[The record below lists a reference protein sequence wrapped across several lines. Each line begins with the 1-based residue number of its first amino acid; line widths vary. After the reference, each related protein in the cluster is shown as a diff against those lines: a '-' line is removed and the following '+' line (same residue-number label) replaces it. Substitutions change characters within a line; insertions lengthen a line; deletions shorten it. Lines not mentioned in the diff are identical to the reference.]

1 MITVDV
7 TNPVP
12 PFEQIRQQ
20 LHDQIVDG
28 TLAAG
33 TRLPAIRQ
41 LAADLRLA
49 PGTVARAYAELE
61 AARLVETNRSKG
73 TRVRATEGTD
83 EAVRAAADRYVE
95 VAKANNLDL
104 AAALALVRVRFVSD
118 AGGNPAGQPMTS
130 EESLAMRGARSIA
143 QARGD
148 IAPAG

>member
-1 MITVDV
+1 VITVDV
-7 TNPVP
+7 TSPVP

-20 LHDQIVDG
+20 FHDWIVDG

-33 TRLPAIRQ
+33 AKLPTIRQ

-83 EAVRAAADRYVE
+83 EAVRAAAERYVE
-95 VAKANNLDL
+95 VAKANDLDL
-104 AAALALVRVRFVSD
+104 AAALALVRVRFGSD
-118 AGGNPAGQPMTS
+118 A
-130 EESLAMRGARSIA
+130 
-143 QARGD
+143 
-148 IAPAG
+148 

>member
-1 MITVDV
+1 VITVDV
-7 TNPVP
+7 TSPVP

-20 LHDQIVDG
+20 LHDRIVDG

-33 TRLPAIRQ
+33 ARLPTIRQ

-83 EAVRAAADRYVE
+83 EAVRAAAERYVE
-95 VAKANNLDL
+95 VAKANDLDL
-104 AAALALVRVRFVSD
+104 AAALALVRVRFGSD
-118 AGGNPAGQPMTS
+118 A
-130 EESLAMRGARSIA
+130 
-143 QARGD
+143 
-148 IAPAG
+148 

>member
-7 TNPVP
+7 TSPVP

-49 PGTVARAYAELE
+49 PGTVARAYSELE
-61 AARLVETNRSKG
+61 EARLVETNRSKG
-73 TRVRATEGTD
+73 TRVRAIEGTD
-83 EAVRAAADRYVE
+83 EAVHAAADRYVE

-104 AAALALVRVRFVSD
+104 AAALALVRVRFGS
-118 AGGNPAGQPMTS
+118 AGQPMTR
-130 EESLAMRGARSIA
+130 EEALAMRGARAIE
-143 QARGD
+143 QTRGD
-148 IAPAG
+148 TAPRE

>member
-1 MITVDV
+1 VITVDV
-7 TNPVP
+7 TSPVP

-20 LHDQIVDG
+20 LHARIVDG

-33 TRLPAIRQ
+33 ARLPTIRQ

-83 EAVRAAADRYVE
+83 EAVRAAAERYVE
-95 VAKANNLDL
+95 VAKANDLDL
-104 AAALALVRVRFVSD
+104 AAALALVRVRFGSD
-118 AGGNPAGQPMTS
+118 A
-130 EESLAMRGARSIA
+130 
-143 QARGD
+143 
-148 IAPAG
+148 